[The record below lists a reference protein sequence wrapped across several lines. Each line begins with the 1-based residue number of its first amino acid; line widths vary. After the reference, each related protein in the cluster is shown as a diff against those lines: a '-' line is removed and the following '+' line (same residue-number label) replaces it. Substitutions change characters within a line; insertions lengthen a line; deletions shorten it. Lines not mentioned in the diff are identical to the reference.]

1 MGQMAC
7 SGCGRTGG
15 YWRYVCESCGSIWCM
30 HCTGKRLG
38 SWDFN
43 DKSNWTNCKNC
54 GSIAKL
60 KDTSLPIGV
69 EPEYQSA
76 PATRNKTTSTGDIIF
91 PIIFW
96 GVIGGIVG
104 AIAGTSFFVGAFV
117 GALITFLIF
126 MYLSRA

>member
-30 HCTGKRLG
+30 HCTGKRLS
-38 SWDFN
+38 SWDPN
-43 DKSNWTNCKNC
+43 DKGNWTTCRNC
-54 GSIAKL
+54 GSIAKINL
-60 KDTSLPIGV
+60 PSLS
-69 EPEYQSA
+69 EQEYQSA
-76 PATRNKTTSTGDIIF
+76 PTNRNKTTSTGDFIF

-104 AIAGTSFFVGAFV
+104 AIAGISFLGGAII

-126 MYLSRA
+126 MYFLRS